1 MAIESPQYELVS
13 KDGKFEIREY
23 AEYLVAEI
31 EFDAEFDSAINKGFA
46 ILADYIF
53 GNNVARAHIKM
64 TAPVTEQKVSSEKI
78 DMTAPVA
85 VTEVSTGKKYRVAF
99 SMPSKYNLETL
110 PQPNNKEIKIRKVNK
125 HKVAVLRF
133 SGSLNRKLADIE
145 AQELS
150 QLLKAKNLQ
159 PKSGF
164 IFAQYN
170 PPWIPGPFRHDEIM
184 VDL

>member
-13 KDGKFEIREY
+13 KEGKFEIREY
-23 AEYLVAEI
+23 AEHLVAEV
-31 EFDAEFDSAINKGFA
+31 ELEADYDSAINKGFA

-53 GNNVARAHIKM
+53 GNNVTRAHIKM

-85 VTEVSTGKKYRVAF
+85 VSEVSTGKKYRVTF

-110 PQPNNKEIKIRKVNK
+110 PQPNNKAINIRKVNK

-133 SGSLNRKLADIE
+133 SGNLNLKLADIE
-145 AQELS
+145 ANEFS
-150 QLLKAKNLQ
+150 RLLQIKNLE
-159 PKSGF
+159 PKAGF
-164 IFAQYN
+164 IFALYN
-170 PPWIPGPFRHDEIM
+170 PPWIPGPFKHDEIM